1 MLVSIICWALTVLGC
16 LMGTR
21 YYVHMLQL
29 ESYQLDGYMRWIKAR
44 GAHPVLINSC
54 IGVGFAVMN
63 ICITAL
69 VRSHVPAVQ
78 GGAKVSVTAVFALV
92 AFLMMRSW
100 AAQSQKKPLAFTP
113 RVKRLYWYLGGVCAL
128 LGAVLELLNVG
139 CFMYSFVPMIVWAGA
154 YAAQPGEQR
163 INHSFFL
170 DAQKKLAE
178 RPDLIKIGITGSYGK
193 TSTKF
198 VLKTLLEEKYN
209 VLATPSSFNT
219 PMGVTRIVREQLRPE
234 HQIFIGEMGARHV
247 GDIKEMC
254 ELVHPSIGVLT
265 SIGPQHLE
273 TFGSIENV
281 ANTKN
286 ELVEALPA
294 DGMAFFA
301 ADGGWLD
308 KLYARAACEKYRAGL
323 TRDKMYMRAEDISV
337 GPDGSTF
344 TLVCEDGGRIRC
356 TTRLLGKH
364 NVQNIV
370 LSAAVA
376 HKLGVSMD
384 QLASGIGKI
393 EPIEHRLQLIPGA
406 GGKVV
411 IDDAFNSNPAG
422 AARAMEVLASFDG
435 LRCVVTP
442 GMVELGAREEELNR
456 EFGRQ
461 MAKACDAAI
470 LLGKKRAQPIR
481 EGMIEVG
488 FTEQNIFVV
497 DSLDAAMPILAA
509 LNADVTLFEND
520 LPDNYTE

>member
-1 MLVSIICWALTVLGC
+1 MLASILSWALMVLGC

-44 GAHPVLINSC
+44 GYHQAIINAAAGLGFTVLGIIISL
-54 IGVGFAVMN
+54 ITRSQSSAV
-63 ICITAL
+63 
-69 VRSHVPAVQ
+69 S
-78 GGAKVSVTAVFALV
+78 GGAQVSLSAVFALF
-92 AFLMMRSW
+92 AFLHMRAW
-100 AAQSQKKPLAFTP
+100 AAHAQKKPLAFTQ
-113 RVKRLYWYLGGVCAL
+113 RVKRLYGYLGGVCAL
-128 LGAVLELLNVG
+128 AGAVLELLGVG
-139 CFMYSFVPMIVWAGA
+139 YMMYALVPLAVYAGA
-154 YAAQPGEQR
+154 YSAQPGETR
-163 INHSFFL
+163 INNSFFA
-170 DAQKKLAE
+170 DAQKRLQE

-198 VLKTLLEEKYN
+198 VLKTLLSEKYN

-219 PMGVTRIVREQLRPE
+219 PMGVTRVIREQLKPE

-254 ELVHPSIGVLT
+254 ELVHPSIGILT

-294 DGMAFFA
+294 DGIAFFA

-308 KLYARAACEKYRAGL
+308 KLYKRATCEKYRAGL
-323 TRDKMYMRAEDISV
+323 THDRMYMRAEDITM

-344 TLVCEDGGRIRC
+344 TLVCEDGERVTC

-384 QLASGIGKI
+384 ELASGVSKI

-422 AARAMEVLASFDG
+422 AARAMDVLSSFEG

-442 GMVELGAREEELNR
+442 GMVELGEREEELNR

-461 MAKACDAAI
+461 MAAACEAVI
-470 LLGKKRAQPIR
+470 LLGKKRTQPIR
-481 EGMIEVG
+481 EGLLEAG
-488 FTEQNIFVV
+488 FIEQNIFTV

>member
-1 MLVSIICWALTVLGC
+1 M
-16 LMGTR
+16 
-21 YYVHMLQL
+21 
-29 ESYQLDGYMRWIKAR
+29 
-44 GAHPVLINSC
+44 
-54 IGVGFAVMN
+54 
-63 ICITAL
+63 
-69 VRSHVPAVQ
+69 
-78 GGAKVSVTAVFALV
+78 
-92 AFLMMRSW
+92 
-100 AAQSQKKPLAFTP
+100 
-113 RVKRLYWYLGGVCAL
+113 
-128 LGAVLELLNVG
+128 
-139 CFMYSFVPMIVWAGA
+139 
-154 YAAQPGEQR
+154 
-163 INHSFFL
+163 
-170 DAQKKLAE
+170 
-178 RPDLIKIGITGSYGK
+178 
-193 TSTKF
+193 
-198 VLKTLLEEKYN
+198 
-209 VLATPSSFNT
+209 
-219 PMGVTRIVREQLRPE
+219 
-234 HQIFIGEMGARHV
+234 
-247 GDIKEMC
+247 
-254 ELVHPSIGVLT
+254 
-265 SIGPQHLE
+265 
-273 TFGSIENV
+273 
-281 ANTKN
+281 
-286 ELVEALPA
+286 
-294 DGMAFFA
+294 
-301 ADGGWLD
+301 
-308 KLYARAACEKYRAGL
+308 
-323 TRDKMYMRAEDISV
+323 
-337 GPDGSTF
+337 
-344 TLVCEDGGRIRC
+344 VCEDGGRIRC

-422 AARAMEVLASFDG
+422 AARAMEVLASFEG